1 MTADWAVDLGQQGVA
16 CVSLYPGLVRTEKM
30 LASPVGPKIAKSNA
44 TETPEYTGRA
54 VVALSL
60 HHREMGRGGAV
71 MEAGWS
77 GRTVFGTDVGE
88 AFGFVD
94 TDGHVRPFSHLMSAS
109 QAQDLGDASSKQ
121 GSAVDVARGERLRM
135 PCHVNVV
142 VLRRCRRTA

>member
-30 LASPVGPKIAKSNA
+30 LASPAGPKIAKSNA

-94 TDGHVRPFSHLMSAS
+94 TDGHVRPFR
-109 QAQDLGDASSKQ
+109 
-121 GSAVDVARGERLRM
+121 SAVHVAQLESAWLDECAQVPKDRVMSGLREEMRSPGRLAT
-135 PCHVNVV
+135 
-142 VLRRCRRTA
+142 CRRN

>member
-94 TDGHVRPFSHLMSAS
+94 TDGHVRPS
-109 QAQDLGDASSKQ
+109 QAQDLGDANSKQ
-121 GSAVDVARGERLRM
+121 GSAVDVAWGERLRM
-135 PCHVNVV
+135 PCHVV
-142 VLRRCRRTA
+142 VLRRCRRTV

>member
-30 LASPVGPKIAKSNA
+30 LASPAGPKIAKSNA

-94 TDGHVRPFSHLMSAS
+94 TDGHVRPFRSAVHVMWLRVR
-109 QAQDLGDASSKQ
+109 ALGWMCAGAEGPCDVGAARGDAWPP
-121 GSAVDVARGERLRM
+121 SALD
-135 PCHVNVV
+135 
-142 VLRRCRRTA
+142 